1 MMRLLTFA
9 VCLMLANAHALAQ
22 SHTVFLVRHTEK
34 ASGQGDDPE
43 LTEAGRERAQ
53 RLRDALLPAKP
64 SAVYATQ
71 YRRTQQT
78 GQPLADAMALPITVL
93 ETSKERAG
101 QYPDALLERICALPD
116 ASSVLVVGHS
126 NTLPAIVGAWTQ
138 DPISPIED
146 DEHDRLFMVKLRACR
161 VEGWADLR
169 Y

>member
-1 MMRLLTFA
+1 MIRLLTITL
-9 VCLMLANAHALAQ
+9 CLMLASAPALAQ
-22 SHTVFLVRHTEK
+22 SHTVFLVRHAEK
-34 ASGQGDDPE
+34 ATGQGDDPE
-43 LTEAGRERAQ
+43 LTEAGRERALK
-53 RLRDALLPAKP
+53 LREALLRAKP

-93 ETSKERAG
+93 ETSKEGAG
-101 QYPDALLERICALPD
+101 QYPDLLLERICALPD
-116 ASSVLVVGHS
+116 TATVLVVGHS

-138 DPISPIED
+138 DPVSPIQD

-161 VEGWADLR
+161 VEGWTGLR